1 MVSIFVLQSGS
12 HGISSHSYLALLNA
26 AMLVPVEVCDG
37 GTHLVRGSGEADRHQ
52 DTDARKVALAG
63 TWSAGVG
70 AGLDDARDV
79 SVEGSGRVH
88 RPLCGCKEPATLKG
102 VRR

>member
-1 MVSIFVLQSGS
+1 MVSISVSQSDS
-12 HGISSHSYLALLNA
+12 HGVSSHSYLALLNA

-52 DTDARKVALAG
+52 DTDAREMALAG
-63 TWSAGVG
+63 AGSAGVG

-88 RPLCGCKEPATLKG
+88 RPLCGRKEPAALKG

>member
-1 MVSIFVLQSGS
+1 MVSIFVLQSGA

-26 AMLVPVEVCDG
+26 AMLLAVEVCDG

-52 DTDARKVALAG
+52 DTDACEMALAG
-63 TWSAGVG
+63 AGSAGVA
-70 AGLDDARDV
+70 AGVDDARDV
-79 SVEGSGRVH
+79 SVEGSGGVH
-88 RPLCGCKEPATLKG
+88 RPLCGGKEPADLKG

>member
-1 MVSIFVLQSGS
+1 MVSISVSQSDS
-12 HGISSHSYLALLNA
+12 HGISSHSYLAFLNA

-37 GTHLVRGSGEADRHQ
+37 GTHLVRGSGEANRDQ
-52 DTDARKVALAG
+52 DTDAREMALAG
-63 TWSAGVG
+63 AGSAGVG

-79 SVEGSGRVH
+79 SVEGCGGVH
-88 RPLCGCKEPATLKG
+88 RPLCGRKEPAALKG

>member
-1 MVSIFVLQSGS
+1 MVSIFVSQP
-12 HGISSHSYLALLNA
+12 GISSHSYLALLNA

-52 DTDARKVALAG
+52 DADAREVALAG
-63 TWSAGVG
+63 ARSARMG

-79 SVEGSGRVH
+79 SIEGSGGVH
-88 RPLCGCKEPATLKG
+88 RPLCCGQEPAALKG